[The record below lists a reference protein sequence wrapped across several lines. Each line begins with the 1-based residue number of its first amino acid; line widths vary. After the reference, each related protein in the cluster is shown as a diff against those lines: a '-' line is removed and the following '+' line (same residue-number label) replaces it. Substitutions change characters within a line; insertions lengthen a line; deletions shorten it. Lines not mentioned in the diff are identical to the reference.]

1 MLPVNTTL
9 KILESAARTA
19 TATSADLDNRFA
31 KGVLIT
37 LDVTAA
43 ADTPSIVLS
52 VEVKDEVS
60 GKHETIFTAS
70 AAVTGVGT
78 HSYLIYP
85 GAAAAADD
93 IAQVAGFPLPKT
105 WRVKVT
111 HADEDS
117 ITYSVGGNL
126 II

>member
-1 MLPVNTTL
+1 MLPVNTSL
-9 KILESAARTA
+9 NILGSAARTA
-19 TATSADLDNRFA
+19 TTISADLDNRFA

-43 ADTPSIVLS
+43 VATPSITLS

-60 GKHETIFTAS
+60 GKYETIFTAS

-85 GAAAAADD
+85 RAGAAAGD
-93 IAQVAGFPLPKT
+93 IVEVAGFPLPKT

-111 HADEDS
+111 HADADS